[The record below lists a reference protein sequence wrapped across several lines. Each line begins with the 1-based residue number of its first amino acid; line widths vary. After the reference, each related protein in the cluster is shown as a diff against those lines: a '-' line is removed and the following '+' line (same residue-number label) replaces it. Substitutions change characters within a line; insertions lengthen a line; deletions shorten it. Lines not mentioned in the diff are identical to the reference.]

1 MGERSFLYTPHTCQ
15 HRRLSQLV
23 RMPLN
28 LAISTAFGSSTRA
41 SKRRGPPPTMAT
53 ITSCLKKHSER
64 YLEPEAFA
72 GPPAKRAELNEREGS
87 TLIPVKAIVEPRVTT
102 KGRFRDSY
110 IRRCDHALFEAC
122 IAKPSAKTLL
132 TAIHHLDAR
141 YKFAKHNLHSWDKA
155 ALWSKPLFV

>member
-1 MGERSFLYTPHTCQ
+1 
-15 HRRLSQLV
+15 
-23 RMPLN
+23 
-28 LAISTAFGSSTRA
+28 
-41 SKRRGPPPTMAT
+41 MAT

-87 TLIPVKAIVEPRVTT
+87 TLMPVKAIVEPRVTT

-122 IAKPSAKTLL
+122 IAKLSAKTHSSRPFTTL
-132 TAIHHLDAR
+132 IPQ
-141 YKFAKHNLHSWDKA
+141 YKFAVHNLHSWDKA